1 MKTILTT
8 LLSLGLAMT
17 VGATFAEESGYRHP
31 IQHSTASVSAPST
44 SDQAKLKAGIERAQ
58 KKLHMTFTGVAPEF
72 LGPGPIPGLFEM
84 IVGGRLI
91 YYYPDKNWLLFGEFY
106 TAEGISETQRR
117 LSELQMAKIK
127 DLPLD
132 QAITVGNGPNDVI
145 EFVDPDCPF
154 CKKWE
159 AYAQKR
165 QDLTRHIF
173 LVPLDS
179 LHPTARGKAEHVL
192 CAADPGKTLGDFL
205 TGRIGTNQLKTC
217 KEGQARLKVHEG
229 AARKLGVTG
238 TPTLVINGT
247 LVAGFNPARIET
259 LLKPSKSKEESKQ

>member
-1 MKTILTT
+1 MIRSFPR
-8 LLSLGLAMT
+8 LLPLAMAALI
-17 VGATFAEESGYRHP
+17 GNANAGDAGYVHP
-31 IQHSTASVSAPST
+31 LETSAPAIKTLSPA
-44 SDQAKLKAGIERAQ
+44 DQAKMKKGIDKVQQ
-58 KKLHMTFTGVAPEF
+58 KLRMTFTQVSPEF
-72 LGPGPIPGLFEM
+72 IGPGPIPGLFEM

-91 YYYPDKNWLLFGEFY
+91 YYAPEKNWLLFGEFF
-106 TAEGISETQRR
+106 TPDGISETQRR

-132 QAITVGNGPNDVI
+132 KAITVGNGPNDVI

-154 CKKWE
+154 CKRWE
-159 AYAQKR
+159 TFAQKR
-165 QDLTRHIF
+165 HDLTRHIF

-192 CAADPGKTLGDFL
+192 CASDPGKTLGDFMA
-205 TGRIGTNQLKTC
+205 GRIGTNQLKSC
-217 KEGQARLKVHEG
+217 EKGKALLKVHEG

-247 LVAGFNPARIET
+247 LVAGFNPARIKT
-259 LLKPSKSKEESKQ
+259 LLKFTKEESK